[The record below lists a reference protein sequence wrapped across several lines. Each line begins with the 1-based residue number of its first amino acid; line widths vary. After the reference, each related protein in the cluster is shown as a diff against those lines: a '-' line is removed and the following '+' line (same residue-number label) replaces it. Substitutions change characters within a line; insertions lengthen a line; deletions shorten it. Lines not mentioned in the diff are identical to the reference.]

1 MIFSSTDLKNGRQEA
16 AAAGRVHIPEIPDMD
31 IRQRVQVIAH
41 RGTPATPQPTGF
53 AALMETQL

>member
-1 MIFSSTDLKNGRQEA
+1 
-16 AAAGRVHIPEIPDMD
+16 MD